1 MNTTPRADEPA
12 PTGDLPPLG
21 PLPPRPAGLPDLSA
35 PGPRPAG
42 PTELPDL
49 GPRPAPAGV
58 PPLAPIVAPSTEEQT
73 GKKPPAPPTR
83 ASHRR
88 RRRGAGITLVAV
100 VALGIAA
107 GAGAVVTQLVSDD
120 TPASTGN
127 IPVKST
133 ADDGKLS
140 LPNAIAAVEPSVV
153 EVQGSTSQGSGV
165 VVSPR
170 DLIVTNEHVISG
182 ETTLT
187 VITADNRQI
196 QAEVIATD
204 TNSDLAILRPIGP
217 PGPGVQM
224 APEPDGGLRQGD
236 TVFAIGSPF
245 GLRNTVTSGVV
256 SNLGRL
262 GDRGQSVI
270 QTDTPINPGN
280 SGGGLFDL
288 RGRLVGIP
296 TEIKS
301 PVPGN
306 VGIGF
311 AVTTAPIKKLLDSV
325 S

>member
-1 MNTTPRADEPA
+1 MNKKTLTYDRPPV
-12 PTGDLPPLG
+12 GDLPPLG
-21 PLPPRPAGLPDLSA
+21 PRPAPGSDLPDLSV
-35 PGPRPAG
+35 
-42 PTELPDL
+42 PTRRAAASDGLPDL

-58 PPLAPIVAPSTEEQT
+58 PRLAPISAAPTEGQPGAT
-73 GKKPPAPPTR
+73 DTAAPTR

-88 RRRGAGITLVAV
+88 RRRGAGIALIAV

-107 GAGAVVTQLVSDD
+107 GAGAVVSQLVSDD
-120 TPASTGN
+120 AQPPAGNTPVTN
-127 IPVKST
+127 T
-133 ADDGKLS
+133 TDDGKLS
-140 LPNAIAAVEPSVV
+140 LPNAIATVEPSVV
-153 EVQGSTSQGSGV
+153 EVQGSSSQGSGV

-187 VITADNRQI
+187 VVTADNRQI

-204 TNSDLAILRPIGP
+204 AESDLAILRPVGP

-224 APEPDGGLRQGD
+224 ATEPDGGLRQGD

-245 GLRNTVTSGVV
+245 GLQNTVTSGVV
-256 SNLGRL
+256 SNLGRR
-262 GDRGQSVI
+262 GDRGQPVI

-311 AVTTAPIKKLLDSV
+311 AVTTAPIKALLDSV